1 MITDGNDG
9 SVSSEGSDGS
19 WKPPDV
25 VAGALVLVG
34 PVVAV
39 VLVVTDGAPLWL
51 PVNSTTTPKRSARL
65 GSREPLPI
73 ALPACGTKRW
83 RQAEFDSRRNRYT
96 WSGRRPGGPKAHSV
110 TTADCSGH
118 FWKPPP

>member
-9 SVSSEGSDGS
+9 SVSSGGQRDGS

-51 PVNSTTTPKRSARL
+51 PVNSTTTPKDQR
-65 GSREPLPI
+65 
-73 ALPACGTKRW
+73 
-83 RQAEFDSRRNRYT
+83 D
-96 WSGRRPGGPKAHSV
+96 
-110 TTADCSGH
+110 
-118 FWKPPP
+118 